1 MSADSTD
8 AGREEIR
15 HIRGKIAVQRGPEEF
30 LRRHTRTSSAIRQVT
45 ASKSSLAAKKL
56 QDVVIRGGRKRVL
69 VDEWSAKGG
78 LCRLS
83 DGHFFGSL
91 FCSRAQRSSAGP
103 RCELLVQRMPTPQ
116 PT

>member
-56 QDVVIRGGRKRVL
+56 QDVV
-69 VDEWSAKGG
+69 SA
-78 LCRLS
+78 
-83 DGHFFGSL
+83 
-91 FCSRAQRSSAGP
+91 APEGP
-103 RCELLVQRMPTPQ
+103 GFEAAFDDLKLEIG
-116 PT
+116 